1 MLKRKEGIKRK
12 QLIRDAPG
20 RMTARMDMDS
30 KQQENAEAGSTYG
43 VSTVNERLARHLALA
58 CPDEADDG
66 AEGLTAWH
74 GQVEHAATI
83 LALMKEPDEAMA
95 RDGDG
100 AIWSRMVD
108 ADLRPRWYL
117 DAALHGPA
125 EAPPGG
131 TDEEGDMPINAGD
144 MQKKDPASWLDRKS
158 TRLNSSH

>member
-1 MLKRKEGIKRK
+1 
-12 QLIRDAPG
+12 
-20 RMTARMDMDS
+20 MTARMDMDS

-43 VSTVNERLARHLALA
+43 VSTVIERLARHLALA

-66 AEGLTAWH
+66 AEGLPAWH

-95 RDGDG
+95 REGAGD
-100 AIWSRMVD
+100 IWRRMVD
-108 ADLRPRWYL
+108 AALRARWDL

-131 TDEEGDMPINAGD
+131 PDEEGDMPINAE
-144 MQKKDPASWLDRKS
+144 RKS
-158 TRLNSSH
+158 TRRVGKEWVSTC